1 MTNQEALKAD
11 LEQKI
16 NIGLLHMAEP
26 DSVEAI
32 VDMALYGLFA
42 MTAAHNKAGREQTVL
57 QVMAGHMRKVLQALP
72 KTESLAQTEKNY
84 RKLESFIF
92 EKYIPMQ

>member
-16 NIGLLHMAEP
+16 NIRLLHMADP

-32 VDMALYGLFA
+32 VDVALYGLFA
-42 MTAAHNKAGREQTVL
+42 MTAAHNKAGREQAVL

-72 KTESLAQTEKNY
+72 KTESLAETEKNY

>member
-1 MTNQEALKAD
+1 
-11 LEQKI
+11 
-16 NIGLLHMAEP
+16 
-26 DSVEAI
+26 
-32 VDMALYGLFA
+32 
-42 MTAAHNKAGREQTVL
+42 
-57 QVMAGHMRKVLQALP
+57 MRKVLQALP